1 MGNNHNEHH
10 VIPFSLLSKVCVAL
24 LVLTAITV
32 GAAQMHLGVWEAPVA
47 FLIAFIKAMLVMAY
61 FMGLKYD
68 EKSNRIIFSVAFITL
83 ALMFA
88 FCALDIWTRVAFTST
103 L

>member
-10 VIPFSLLSKVCVAL
+10 VIPFSILAKVCVAL
-24 LVLTAITV
+24 LVLTVLTV
-32 GAAQMHLGVWEAPVA
+32 ATAQMKLGALAAPVA
-47 FLIAFIKAMLVMAY
+47 IVIAVAKALLVMAY

-68 EKSNRIIFSVAFITL
+68 EKSNRIIFSLGFVFLGLLFI
-83 ALMFA
+83 
-88 FCALDIWTRVAFTST
+88 FCALDIWTRIAQNST